1 MSGNH
6 AIRERKSAISF
17 CSSNIP
23 AFPDAF
29 FSIFTPNPIPSS
41 MLIIGIAG
49 GSGCGKSTVVKQI
62 VKKLPKDSVSIL
74 PQDSYY
80 KDNGHLSPEERA
92 KINFDHPSSIEFNL
106 LIKHLDMLREGETV
120 GMPIYSYLTCARAK
134 ETIPVAPREVVI
146 VEGILIMSNPRL
158 RERMDIKVFVDA
170 DADDR
175 LMRIIR
181 RDIEERGRS
190 FTQVLD
196 HYDKYVKPMHLQ
208 FIEPTKRYADII
220 VPQGGANH
228 VAIDILTSRIKMN
241 LKLT

>member
-1 MSGNH
+1 
-6 AIRERKSAISF
+6 
-17 CSSNIP
+17 
-23 AFPDAF
+23 
-29 FSIFTPNPIPSS
+29 

-49 GSGCGKSTVVKQI
+49 GSGSGKSTVVKQI
-62 VKKLPKDSVSIL
+62 IKRLPKDSVTVI

-92 KINFDHPSSIEFNL
+92 RINFDHPSSIEFSL
-106 LIKHLDMLREGETV
+106 LIKHLDELSEGNEI
-120 GMPIYSYLTCARAK
+120 GMPIYSYLTCARAA
-134 ETIPVAPREVVI
+134 ETIPVHPCEVVI
-146 VEGILIMSNPRL
+146 VEGILILTNPRL
-158 RERMDIKVFVDA
+158 RERFDIKIFVDA
-170 DADDR
+170 DPDDR

-190 FTQVLD
+190 FSQVLD
-196 HYDKYVKPMHLQ
+196 HYEKFVKPMHLQ

-241 LKLT
+241 LQALR

>member
-1 MSGNH
+1 
-6 AIRERKSAISF
+6 
-17 CSSNIP
+17 
-23 AFPDAF
+23 
-29 FSIFTPNPIPSS
+29 

-62 VKKLPKDSVSIL
+62 IKKLPKDSVSIL

-80 KDNGHLSPEERA
+80 KDNGHLSPEDRA

-106 LIKHLDMLREGETV
+106 LIKHLDMLKEGETI
-120 GMPIYSYLTCARAK
+120 GMPVYSYLTCARSK
-134 ETIPVAPREVVI
+134 ETIPVQPREVII

-228 VAIDILTSRIKMN
+228 VAIDILTSRIKMS
-241 LKLT
+241 LKG

>member
-1 MSGNH
+1 MKPGRTNLPRFL
-6 AIRERKSAISF
+6 IYLK
-17 CSSNIP
+17 
-23 AFPDAF
+23 D
-29 FSIFTPNPIPSS
+29 

-62 VKKLPKDSVSIL
+62 IKRLPKDSVTVI

-80 KDNGHLSPEERA
+80 KDNGHLSPDERA

-106 LIKHLDMLREGETV
+106 LIKHLDELSEGKQI
-120 GMPIYSYLTCARAK
+120 GMPIYSYLTCARAH
-134 ETIPVAPREVVI
+134 ETIPVFPREVVI

-158 RERMDIKVFVDA
+158 RAKMDIKVFVDA

-190 FTQVLD
+190 FGQVLD
-196 HYDKYVKPMHLQ
+196 HYEKFVKPMHLQ
-208 FIEPTKRYADII
+208 FIEPSKRYADII

-228 VAIDILTSRIKMN
+228 VAIDILTSRIRIN
-241 LKLT
+241 LQEIMQNQATLSN